1 MENAAWNSDWFLLL
15 VVAIALG
22 MLVTKRFVENQRA
35 RERAARESVEADHV
49 LGLAF
54 QQQGLLDMAFD
65 KLRRVPLDGA
75 VMEHLYA
82 LALDFERREEFDK
95 AQAVFRHIA
104 AHDPQFRDLP
114 QRLAVPGTGVP
125 DLAAGNAMLGRYEVE
140 RELGRGAMG
149 RVYRGRDPVIAR
161 EVAIKTMVL
170 PRALEPA
177 EREHAK
183 QRFLREARAAG
194 RLVHPGI
201 VAIHDA
207 GVEHDLCYIVMELV
221 EGRDLVAHTK
231 QPGLLPP
238 AKVLSIVER
247 VAEAVDYAHAAG
259 VVHRDIK
266 PANIL
271 YAPETDTVKVTDF
284 GVARIPSSAGPR
296 TASAVGTP
304 SYMSPE
310 QLAGR
315 RIDGR
320 ADLFALGVTLYQ
332 LLSGR
337 LPFEAESISQ
347 LTAAIASGSH
357 VPLRRH
363 NPALPAGVEAIVERA
378 LEKEAERRFQSG
390 AELAEAIRQVRSN
403 SGAAADAPA

>member
-1 MENAAWNSDWFLLL
+1 

-22 MLVTKRFVENQRA
+22 VLVTKRFIQSRRA

-54 QQQGLLDMAFD
+54 LQQGHLDTALE
-65 KLRRVPLDGA
+65 KLRPVPLDGA
-75 VMEHLYA
+75 GTGA
-82 LALDFERREEFDK
+82 
-95 AQAVFRHIA
+95 
-104 AHDPQFRDLP
+104 RDL
-114 QRLAVPGTGVP
+114 G
-125 DLAAGNAMLGRYEVE
+125 AGNAMLGRYEVE

-149 RVYRGRDPVIAR
+149 TVYRGRDPVIGRA
-161 EVAIKTMVL
+161 VAIKTMVL
-170 PRALEPA
+170 PKALDPA
-177 EREHAK
+177 EREQAK

-194 RLVHPGI
+194 GLVHPGI

-207 GVEHDLCYIVMELV
+207 GVEGDLCYIVMELV
-221 EGRDLVAHTK
+221 EGRDLVAHTR
-231 QPGLLPP
+231 QAALLPP
-238 AKVLSIVER
+238 AKVLSIGER
-247 VAEAVDYAHAAG
+247 VAEALAHAHAAG

-271 YAPETDTVKVTDF
+271 YAADTDTVKVTDF
-284 GVARIPSSAGPR
+284 GIARIASSAGSR
-296 TASAVGTP
+296 FASALGTP
-304 SYMSPE
+304 SYVPPE

-337 LPFEAESISQ
+337 LPFEGESMSQ
-347 LTAAIASGSH
+347 LTAAISSGAH
-357 VPLRRH
+357 VPVRRH

-378 LEKEAERRFQSG
+378 LEREPERRFQSG
-390 AELAEAIRQVRSN
+390 TELAEAIRQIRSN
-403 SGAAADAPA
+403 SGAAADAAA

>member
-22 MLVTKRFVENQRA
+22 VLVTKRFIQSRRA

-54 QQQGLLDMAFD
+54 LQQGHLDTALE
-65 KLRRVPLDGA
+65 KLRPVPLDGA
-75 VMEHLYA
+75 GTGA
-82 LALDFERREEFDK
+82 
-95 AQAVFRHIA
+95 
-104 AHDPQFRDLP
+104 RDL
-114 QRLAVPGTGVP
+114 G
-125 DLAAGNAMLGRYEVE
+125 AGNAMLGRYEVE

-149 RVYRGRDPVIAR
+149 TVYRGRDPVIGRA
-161 EVAIKTMVL
+161 VAIKTMVL
-170 PRALEPA
+170 PKALEPA

-194 RLVHPGI
+194 QLVHPGI

-221 EGRDLVAHTK
+221 EGRDLGAYTK
-231 QPGLLPP
+231 PPGLLPP

-247 VAEAVDYAHAAG
+247 VAEALDHAHAAG

-271 YAPETDTVKVTDF
+271 YAPETDAVKVTDF
-284 GVARIPSSAGPR
+284 GIARMPSSAGPR

-310 QLAGR
+310 QLAGH

-337 LPFEAESISQ
+337 LPFEGESIAR

-357 VPLRRH
+357 VPVRRH
-363 NPALPAGVEAIVERA
+363 NPALTAGVEAVVERA
-378 LEKEAERRFQSG
+378 LEKEAQRRFQSG

-403 SGAAADAPA
+403 SGAAADAAA